1 MAKGKQAKGL
11 APELQGVIS
20 KVKPNKIAVPEY
32 VYKREGR
39 PTKMTPEV
47 IKKLEE
53 AFALDCT
60 DGEACFYA
68 DISTQTLYTYQNNV
82 PEFLERKREL
92 KERPFLKA
100 RQTIIKNLDQ
110 PEHAK
115 WYMERKKKSEFAQKL
130 EQDHNNPDGN
140 LKTIIINKN
149 YGEPNQSIT

>member
-1 MAKGKQAKGL
+1 MATKKR
-11 APELQGVIS
+11 V
-20 KVKPNKIAVPEY
+20 VKPSTKLIEEY

-39 PTKMTPEV
+39 PTVMTPET

-60 DGEACFYA
+60 DTEACFYA
-68 DISTQTLYTYQNNV
+68 DIAPSTLYAYQVAV

-149 YGEPNQSIT
+149 YGEPDQSIT